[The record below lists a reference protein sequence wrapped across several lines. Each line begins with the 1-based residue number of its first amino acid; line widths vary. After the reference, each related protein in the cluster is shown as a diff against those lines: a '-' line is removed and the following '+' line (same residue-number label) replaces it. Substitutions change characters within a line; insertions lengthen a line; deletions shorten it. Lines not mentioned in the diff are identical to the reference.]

1 MRTSVALYLLY
12 VITLLV
18 ALGFK
23 SFSNYQPTNDE
34 DSTSSLPPIRQNHF
48 GSGGESSFREVL
60 FVTPA
65 GDMFF
70 QEQTG
75 LKSFSTS
82 ATKLTAFPDFAFV
95 GGTPSGT
102 AYIATLMG
110 KVREVAPTGETKW
123 ETQISSP
130 VAGAAVSSTGEL
142 YISGG
147 TTLYAFSSDHR
158 KLWQWDYTAEPNTYP
173 EIVLRFVCVG
183 SNGTVYVETN
193 YGKVIALD
201 SSGRLLWQ
209 ITVGSQWSLL
219 PSLVTDAQGHI
230 YHCDRKHLAAISR
243 EGTILWQ
250 YRIPSDPFFSFGL
263 ETVPVISPEGDIYI
277 ARKSLFAIG
286 PEGKDRW
293 RFHPDTPE
301 EYFETA
307 PTIGKDGTVYLFSS
321 AKKYG
326 RMYAVSRDGKKVW
339 SYQFHENEYANR
351 PARFGPDG
359 LLWKANADGFLE
371 FSVRYEDRKGCD

>member
-23 SFSNYQPTNDE
+23 SFSEYQPTNDE
-34 DSTSSLPPIRQNHF
+34 DSTSSLPPIRQNNF
-48 GSGGESSFREVL
+48 GSGGESSFREIL

-65 GDMFF
+65 GDIFF
-70 QEQTG
+70 REQTG
-75 LKSFSTS
+75 LRSFSAS
-82 ATKLTAFPDFAFV
+82 PAKFTAFPDFAFV

-102 AYIATLMG
+102 AFVATLMG
-110 KVREVAPTGETKW
+110 KVREVTATGETKW

-142 YISGG
+142 YIGGG

-158 KLWQWDYTAEPNTYP
+158 KLWQWDYPAEPNTYP
-173 EIVLRFVCVG
+173 EIVLQQVCVG

-193 YGKVIALD
+193 HGKVVALD

-209 ITVGSQWSLL
+209 ITVGSEGSL
-219 PSLVTDAQGHI
+219 PSSLVTDAQGHL

-243 EGTILWQ
+243 EGAILWQ
-250 YRIPSDPFFSFGL
+250 YRIPADPSFSFGL
-263 ETVPVISPEGDIYI
+263 ELVPVISSDGDIYI
-277 ARKSLFAIG
+277 ARKSLFSIG
-286 PEGKDRW
+286 PDGRDRW
-293 RFHPDTPE
+293 RFHPDTPH

-321 AKKYG
+321 AKQYG
-326 RMYAVSRDGKKVW
+326 RMYAVSREGKKLW
-339 SYQFHENEYANR
+339 SYQFHENEYAAR

-359 LLWKANADGFLE
+359 YLWKANAGGFLV
-371 FSVRYEDRKGCD
+371 FSVR